1 MTEVICANSRRKA
14 LEAAVSNLL
23 NEVGFDVAEPM
34 ALELLTELVQS
45 VLTEIG
51 TSARA
56 YCELSGR
63 VEPVIGDVVMAFVNM
78 GIPFSSSSFEQYAK
92 RPNRTVVPSPMA
104 SLQPKQPPTLS
115 AGSKQNLPP
124 HIPDSFPPFPD
135 PHAYIRTP
143 THKQPVTEYEA
154 IREKSAIQK
163 RDVERALTRLVAKTG
178 DQHGLFA
185 SAENNNSF
193 PIIGTRCS
201 EPAYLNALI
210 PRDQVFDAD
219 DLPDLGPRKPAKDKE
234 SADKSEEPVK
244 PPEAE
249 TIDNPYLRPI
259 KMPKKIKWRLPD

>member
-1 MTEVICANSRRKA
+1 MTEVVCANSRRKA
-14 LEAAVSNLL
+14 LAAAVANLL
-23 NEVGFDVAEPM
+23 TEIGFDIVEP
-34 ALELLTELVQS
+34 AILELFTELVQS
-45 VLTEIG
+45 CITEIG
-51 TSARA
+51 TSARS
-56 YCELSGR
+56 YCELAGR
-63 VEPVIGDVVMAFVNM
+63 VEPVIGDVVMAFVSM
-78 GIPFSSSSFEQYAK
+78 GINCSSSAFEQYAK
-92 RPNRTVVPSPMA
+92 RPGRSVVSSPMP
-104 SLQPKQPPTLS
+104 SVQPKQPPTLS

-163 RDVERALTRLVAKTG
+163 RDVERALTRFVAKTG
-178 DQHGLFA
+178 EQHGLFA
-185 SAENNNSF
+185 SAENNNNF
-193 PIIGTRCS
+193 PLVGTRCS

-219 DLPDLGPRKPAKDKE
+219 DLPDMGPRKPAKDKE
-234 SADKSEEPVK
+234 SGDKSEEPVK

-259 KMPKKIKWRLPD
+259 KMPKKIK